1 MDTDFWLQRWQD
13 GQTGFHQGEVMPLLQ
28 KHWPALQLPK
38 AARVLVPLCGK
49 TLDMHW
55 FAAQGHRVLGVEVSP
70 LAVTQFFDNAGLQ
83 PRRHRSSAGEHFVAG
98 PIEIICGDAFALDA
112 SVLADCS
119 AVYDRAALIALPAAL
134 RRRYLETVY
143 ARLPTG
149 CCGLLIT
156 LDYPQA
162 EKAGPPFSVDAAE
175 VHALFDAQWQVQALE
190 HRDILD
196 QEPRFRADGVT
207 ALSTGVYRLQRE

>member
-1 MDTDFWLQRWQD
+1 M
-13 GQTGFHQGEVMPLLQ
+13 V
-28 KHWPALQLPK
+28 
-38 AARVLVPLCGK
+38 
-49 TLDMHW
+49 
-55 FAAQGHRVLGVEVSP
+55 
-70 LAVTQFFDNAGLQ
+70 
-83 PRRHRSSAGEHFVAG
+83 
-98 PIEIICGDAFALDA
+98 
-112 SVLADCS
+112 ADCS

-156 LDYPQA
+156 LEYPQA

-207 ALSTGVYRLQRE
+207 ALSTGVYRLQRN